1 MMQKAR
7 EKWLWRVGL
16 LSDHRKLRPG
26 QEGFR
31 MRFSEFV
38 HMEQEV
44 KTVRCPICGKE
55 NRSGARFCGYCGSNL
70 DSVGNTGKEKCEYL
84 KSVRNRIAQQ
94 NNIPYA
100 SAPCTSTAPCE
111 GICPACEAET
121 AYLREMLEAKGAEG
135 DTVVYGKDAGEAL
148 AASGGFAQNIPPRGE
163 PRDMVR
169 GLMRGP
175 EWPEEMPD
183 EPKALAGIPAG
194 PVDPAPPKKE
204 SFLKRIKKAFGK

>member
-1 MMQKAR
+1 M
-7 EKWLWRVGL
+7 
-16 LSDHRKLRPG
+16 
-26 QEGFR
+26 
-31 MRFSEFV
+31 
-38 HMEQEV
+38 
-44 KTVRCPICGKE
+44 RCPICGRE
-55 NRSGARFCGYCGSNL
+55 VRSEAGFCPYCGAKL
-70 DSVGNTGKEKCEYL
+70 DSSRNIGKEKCEYL

-148 AASGGFAQNIPPRGE
+148 AASGGFAQKTPPRGE
-163 PRDMVR
+163 PRDMVM

-183 EPKALAGIPAG
+183 DPIALAGVPARPEWPEEMPKEPGRLAGISTNRRQPAG